1 MFSSIL
7 DLGAIQPVVLSPPGS
22 VRDGFPLVARI
33 LSWTS
38 HWLTTATISEPPL
51 PQHFLQAEKVV
62 GQRFC
67 AMVGLVSF
75 TLHRS

>member
-51 PQHFLQAEKVV
+51 HQPIILTGQNV
-62 GQRFC
+62 GQMFM
-67 AMVGLVSF
+67 AGLM
-75 TLHRS
+75 